1 MTRRELISRLPIG
14 LALARLAPVMGQGRP
29 KPMDSVCGGGAG
41 YDAQKWAKCV
51 AAAEIAVAAQKSFG
65 VHLLRDMVEHAPG
78 RNVFMSPLS
87 VFLALQMTENGAA
100 GATRAAMRKA
110 LELPDLEAAT
120 LNGAAAALMSVLK
133 TRSGAGLLIA
143 NALWADGHY
152 PLAPEFVKLS
162 ASVYDASAR
171 SLNFADPKAASAIN
185 DWVKTNTKGKIPNIV
200 TPEMVRAAA
209 VILTNAVYFAG
220 LWQHEFPE
228 SQTRDE
234 VFHKTGGGTKTIPMM
249 HQAGLTSGYRKG
261 NGFEC
266 ARLDYEG
273 SGAFFCALLPQPG
286 TAPKDVLASLDPKHL
301 TGEPADFD
309 LDLKLPRFSLD
320 FNAGLRGYLE
330 KMGMGIAFQYP
341 QADFGPMGSRQF
353 YLSEVIHKTRLEVDE
368 KGTVAAAA
376 TAVLALAGARYL
388 PPRPRPIKTLVFDRP
403 FVVLI
408 GDSQTDAVLFAG
420 VIEEP

>member
-1 MTRRELISRLPIG
+1 
-14 LALARLAPVMGQGRP
+14 
-29 KPMDSVCGGGAG
+29 MDSVCESGAG
-41 YDAQKWAKCV
+41 YDSQNWAKCV
-51 AAAEIAVAAQKSFG
+51 AMSKIAVAAQTSFG
-65 VHLLRDMVEHAPG
+65 VHLLRDIVDRTP
-78 RNVFMSPLS
+78 RQNVFISPLS

-100 GATRAAMRKA
+100 NATRIAIRKA
-110 LELPDLEAAT
+110 LELPDLDAAS
-120 LNGAAAALMSVLK
+120 LNGAAAALLSILK
-133 TRSGAGLLIA
+133 TRAGAGLLIA
-143 NALWADGHY
+143 NALWADGHL
-152 PLAPEFVKLS
+152 PLAPDFVKLS
-162 ASVYDASAR
+162 AAVFGASAA
-171 SLNFADPKAASAIN
+171 SLNFADPTAAGAIN
-185 DWVKTNTKGKIPNIV
+185 DWVKTNTKGKISNIV

-220 LWQHEFPE
+220 TWQHEFSE

-234 VFHKTGGGTKTIPMM
+234 VFHKSGGATKTIPMM
-249 HQAGLTSGYRKG
+249 HRPDLKSGYRQGK
-261 NGFEC
+261 GFEC

-273 SGAFFCALLPQPG
+273 SNAFFCALLPQPG
-286 TAPKDVLASLDPKHL
+286 TTPKELLASLDPKDL
-301 TGEPADFD
+301 TGGPADFD

-320 FNAGLRGYLE
+320 FQSGLKGDLE

-353 YLSEVIHKTRLEVDE
+353 FLSEVIHKTRLEVDE

-376 TAVLALAGARYL
+376 TAVVALASARYL
-388 PPRPRPIKTLVFDRP
+388 PPKPRPIKTLVFDRP